1 MQVSELRGIW
11 RGGKEEDGGG
21 GGGESTYEVCLCVC
35 VCDGSWADTWL
46 GRERF
51 GLGWGRASDGRVR
64 GVGLLYVRVDLW
76 VGWTWAWAPQFVC
89 SLFSREAVH
98 RMIDRG
104 ERMGAWSGPETRERV
119 RVLL

>member
-1 MQVSELRGIW
+1 M
-11 RGGKEEDGGG
+11 
-21 GGGESTYEVCLCVC
+21 STYEVFVCC

-46 GRERF
+46 GRERL

-64 GVGLLYVRVDLW
+64 VVGLLYVRVGLW
-76 VGWTWAWAPQFVC
+76 TCAGVPQFVC